1 MEPIYLYDTTLRD
14 GTQGENITF
23 SADEKVKIALR
34 LDDIGIHY
42 IEGGWPGSN
51 PKDMQFFDLAKR
63 VSFKNARLVAFGST
77 RKPGTTPE
85 QDPNLQ
91 ALLASGTPTVTIFG
105 KSWDMHVEEI
115 MANSLEE
122 NLAMINHSVGYLKSN
137 GRETIYDAEHFFDGY
152 KHNPDYAV
160 QTLFAAL
167 DGGADFIVLC
177 DTNGGTLPFEID
189 SIFKEVQQ
197 LLVDRDDA
205 GSNDITVKLGIHTHN
220 DCGLA
225 VANTI
230 TAVHAGAVMVQ
241 GTINGYGERCG
252 NADLTSV
259 VPVLDLK
266 MNKPCI
272 SGDNLKKLKPLSR
285 YISETANQVP
295 VNNRPFVGK
304 SAFAHK
310 GGIHV
315 SAIMKAPKAYEHMDP
330 ALVGNQRRVLVS
342 DMSGKSNVVYKA
354 RELGIE
360 LDTNGYDS
368 SKIVS
373 EIKQLE
379 QQGYQFDVADGSF
392 KILMEKF
399 TDQFE
404 PLFTLESFRV
414 TIEKDKDQPC
424 SSQATMKI
432 SVGGKEEITAA
443 EGYGPV
449 SALDNALRKALDRF
463 FPDLDTMRLV
473 DFKVRVIDGNRAT
486 AAKVRVFI
494 ESRDQDKIWSTIG
507 VSEIRIR
514 SGVPS
519 GYQKTSSKPAG
530 RHWPTAFNSN
540 WQVKIKFAAA
550 MSRHRKNCRFLISNQ
565 IRIIVSKESTID

>member
-1 MEPIYLYDTTLRD
+1 MEPFYLYDTTLRD

-63 VSFKNARLVAFGST
+63 VSFKNASLVAFGST
-77 RKPGTTPE
+77 RKPGTTPD
-85 QDPNLQ
+85 QDPNLR
-91 ALLASGTPTVTIFG
+91 ALLDSGTPTVTIFG

-122 NLAMINHSVGYLKSN
+122 NLAMINDSVGYLKSN

-152 KHNPDYAV
+152 KNNPDYAV
-160 QTLFAAL
+160 KTLFAAL
-167 DGGADFIVLC
+167 SGGADFIVLC
-177 DTNGGTLPFEID
+177 DTNGGSLPFEID

-197 LLVDRDDA
+197 LLVGRNDA
-205 GSNDITVKLGIHTHN
+205 GSNGVAVKLGVHTHN

-225 VANTI
+225 VANTL

-259 VPVLDLK
+259 IPVLDLK
-266 MNKPCI
+266 MQIPCI

-285 YISETANQVP
+285 YISETANLVP
-295 VNNRPFVGK
+295 LNNRPFVGK

-315 SAIMKAPKAYEHMDP
+315 SAIMKSPKAYEHMDP
-330 ALVGNQRRVLVS
+330 ELVGNQRRVLVS

-368 SKIVS
+368 GKIVS

-432 SVGGKEEITAA
+432 SVGGKQEITAA

-494 ESRDQDKIWSTIG
+494 ESRDQDQIWSTIG
-507 VSEIRIR
+507 VSEDIIEA
-514 SGVPS
+514 S
-519 GYQKTSSKPAG
+519 
-530 RHWPTAFNSN
+530 
-540 WQVKIKFAAA
+540 WQALADSFQFKLA
-550 MSRHRKNCRFLISNQ
+550 SESQ
-565 IRIIVSKESTID
+565 IRHGNVPEQEELPIFGK